1 MTKTNIREAE
11 PTLDM
16 QKLLQDIVPI
26 LFGKKGQKREHL
38 IDNFVFRLHY
48 RVTTAGLV
56 AAAVLVSIIDHD
68 DDDIDHDHDHDDD
81 DHRKPSGCCRPC

>member
-1 MTKTNIREAE
+1 
-11 PTLDM
+11 M

-26 LFGKKGQKREHL
+26 LFGKEKGEKREHL

-56 AAAVLVSIIDHD
+56 AAAVLVSIQVFTTISLLSSSSFDPVISD
-68 DDDIDHDHDHDDD
+68 DSLYSIPEMSHYFH
-81 DHRKPSGCCRPC
+81 SFTNTS